1 MTNTHKT
8 YRIGV
13 DVGGTNTYVRE
24 LDART
29 VELTSSDAVILD
41 LAVNAPR
48 PVLASHKSH
57 TTPDVTEGI
66 QKAVEAALA
75 KANVDRSRIQA
86 IAIGTT
92 SFVNSLVE
100 RDARVLEKVAVIR
113 LCGPHS
119 RLAPPFASFPYELRA
134 ILEGPVFFAAGGL
147 QVDGREIESVSLSSS
162 FPSASSGLDIL
173 LTDKVDTDE
182 IRGFCAEI
190 KRQGIK
196 TVAISG
202 IYSPIDREFRQE
214 ELVRAV
220 VSAELP
226 NVRITISKEVAN
238 IGES

>member
-1 MTNTHKT
+1 
-8 YRIGV
+8 
-13 DVGGTNTYVRE
+13 VGGTNTYVLGQTHDRRSR
-24 LDART
+24 AH
-29 VELTSSDAVILD
+29 SSDAVILD
-41 LAVNAPR
+41 LAPNAPR

-86 IAIGTT
+86 VAIGTT

-147 QVDGREIESVSLSSS
+147 QVDGREIEPVSLCQLIHH
-162 FPSASSGLDIL
+162 AQ
-173 LTDKVDTDE
+173 V
-182 IRGFCAEI
+182 IRTIAH
-190 KRQGIK
+190 
-196 TVAISG
+196 A
-202 IYSPIDREFRQE
+202 
-214 ELVRAV
+214 VR
-220 VSAELP
+220 
-226 NVRITISKEVAN
+226 
-238 IGES
+238 